1 MNEYLRDRRENC
13 EHRLFALVMLPTIC
27 LGLGTAPENRNAT
40 NVGICFVP
48 ADVSKAPRDT
58 QLVLKL
64 DAAREG
70 HTAMAKNAMVYSTTP
85 VQIDLHF
92 INKVNLKSLLM
103 WSIPRIR
110 PL

>member
-13 EHRLFALVMLPTIC
+13 EHRLFALVLLTTIC
-27 LGLGTAPENRNAT
+27 LGLATENRNAT

-85 VQIDLHF
+85 VQIDSHF
-92 INKVNLKSLLM
+92 MKVGSLCGRSAN
-103 WSIPRIR
+103 WSQHGRF
-110 PL
+110 